1 MVGIIHWTI
10 SKHIKDGSER
20 KVILWVEN
28 VVMVCLLGAF
38 VKGEIFEVAGTQ
50 QPHLSFGEDI
60 LYLFGALVLS
70 LSIYRIFTWGR
81 D

>member
-1 MVGIIHWTI
+1 MDESWFRLISLIVATGIFGIIHWTI

-38 VKGEIFEVAGTQ
+38 VKGEPSSVRKLRTR
-50 QPHLSFGEDI
+50 QPF
-60 LYLFGALVLS
+60 LVS
-70 LSIYRIFTWGR
+70 RSWHT
-81 D
+81 